1 MERAALRELAVDTL
15 YDLGGSLL
23 YGLGVYTFALKGA
36 FAPGGV
42 SGVALILNHF
52 TNWPVGLVSMVLNL
66 PILLV
71 SRRALNR
78 VFLLKSLRTILISTV
93 MLDLVFPW
101 FGVYEGSRLLAAVFT
116 GVCLGA
122 GLAIIYLRGSS
133 TGGMDF
139 LIYAVKRRLPHMSF
153 GQITL
158 VTDGVV
164 ILAGYFAFGDID
176 AVLYGMLSVMAST
189 FVMDRIVY
197 GAGGGKLA
205 LIITAKGGQVARA
218 ISDAV
223 NRGATL
229 FPATGS
235 YSGRP
240 LEMVLCACGKAEVA
254 RVRTAAHAVDPGAMV
269 MICETNEV
277 FGEGFLPPE
286 LPDTPAAGSGNR
298 V

>member
-1 MERAALRELAVDTL
+1 MKRTAWRDLAVDTL
-15 YDLGGSLL
+15 YDLGGGLL
-23 YGLGVYTFALKGA
+23 YGLGIYTFALKGA

-42 SGVALILNHF
+42 SGLALICNHF
-52 TNWPVGLVSMVLNL
+52 TGFPVGIVSLVLNL

-71 SRRALNR
+71 SRKALNR
-78 VFLLKSLRTILISTV
+78 VFLIKSLRTILISTIL
-93 MLDLVFPW
+93 LDLVFPR
-101 FGVYEGSRLLAAVFT
+101 FAVYEGSRLLAAVFT
-116 GVCLGA
+116 GVCQGA

-133 TGGMDF
+133 TGGADF
-139 LIYAVKRRLPHMSF
+139 LIYAIKRRFPHMSF

-158 VTDGVV
+158 FTDGAV

-205 LIITAKGGQVARA
+205 LIITAKGAEVARA
-218 ISDAV
+218 ISGV
-223 NRGATL
+223 VHRGATL
-229 FPATGS
+229 IPATGS
-235 YSGRP
+235 YSGKS

-254 RVRTAAHAVDPGAMV
+254 RVRTAAHAVDARALV

-286 LPDTPAAGSGNR
+286 LPDAPAGSTEKG
-298 V
+298 